1 MTSPEFGKEW
11 DKFSVQI
18 KDAEDR
24 IDRYNREV
32 MEATIDEVDEVSTE
46 GIAEAKEVL
55 ASAWMVYGR
64 N

>member
-11 DKFSVQI
+11 DRFNGQI

-32 MEATIDEVDEVSTE
+32 MAAPIDEVDEVSTE
-46 GIAEAKEVL
+46 GIVEAKEVL

-64 N
+64 K

>member
-1 MTSPEFGKEW
+1 MTSPEFCKEW
-11 DKFSVQI
+11 DKVNSQI
-18 KDAEDR
+18 KEAEGR

-32 MEATIDEVDEVSTE
+32 MESPIDEVGEVSTE

-64 N
+64 K